1 MKKLGSKRIAG
12 LRFRRDLLVVAGL
25 LVLTFSALPILNQYI
40 RARFIHQLALRVG
53 QTPDHQVENPIR
65 QLARLG
71 LPAIESLVAI
81 SASARSV
88 PAVIARNEVEQQL
101 TIWLSQSGMNQPGT
115 PSKEKVA
122 ERYSTFL
129 SSRMSRLAGAL
140 AQYAKSMDVTG
151 QHWAERVCMRILLH
165 TDRVS
170 PAQSVQV
177 MTDCQTVLAAVP
189 YEALVVHDASGFEQT
204 VAKVQ
209 RLLIRIRPSLPWNSL
224 ATTLMANLEQLRS
237 QVQRLPSWSAQV
249 SSLGPT
255 EIPIQRNREPQS
267 RPPVLTTVEITRESG
282 LIPRPQEQSETYQA
296 NNPVRQLT
304 VPSELAN
311 LSEKTGNPLRQH
323 NPEVAPA
330 MPSQS
335 KATTKATSKST
346 SNGPLAPEASARVN
360 PSTHKSLEQV
370 FDVPTPTEM
379 AVRRQQLQAMPLRE
393 LMMLLGNTRDFE
405 AALIRDVARN
415 RGLWEMELALAP
427 KLGSTQTTERLEIL
441 QQLSLLPARHARRW
455 LRWLLEDEEADVRL
469 QALAMMATTGD
480 PQIESLARQR
490 LLKDIDPRVVELAS
504 QIIAKR

>member
-1 MKKLGSKRIAG
+1 MKILESRRIAG
-12 LRFRRDLLVVAGL
+12 LRFRRDLLLVAGL
-25 LVLTFSALPILNQYI
+25 LVLTFSALPILNQFI
-40 RARFIHQLALRVG
+40 RDRFIRQLALHVG
-53 QTPDHQVENPIR
+53 QTPDHQVEIPIR

-88 PAVIARNEVEQQL
+88 PAVIARNEVDQQL
-101 TIWLSQSGMNQPGT
+101 TIWLSQAGMNQSGT

-122 ERYSTFL
+122 EPYSTFL

-140 AQYAKSMDVTG
+140 SQYVKSMDVTG

-170 PAQSVQV
+170 PVQSVQV
-177 MTDCQTVLAAVP
+177 LTDCQFVLAAVSH
-189 YEALVVHDASGFEQT
+189 EAQVVRDASGFEQI

-209 RLLIRIRPSLPWNSL
+209 RLLIRIRPSLQWSSL

-267 RPPVLTTVEITRESG
+267 RPPVLSTVEITRERG
-282 LIPRPQEQSETYQA
+282 LIPRPQEQGETYQA

-335 KATTKATSKST
+335 KATTNAT

-490 LLKDIDPRVVELAS
+490 LLKDRDPRVVELAT
-504 QIIAKR
+504 QIINRR